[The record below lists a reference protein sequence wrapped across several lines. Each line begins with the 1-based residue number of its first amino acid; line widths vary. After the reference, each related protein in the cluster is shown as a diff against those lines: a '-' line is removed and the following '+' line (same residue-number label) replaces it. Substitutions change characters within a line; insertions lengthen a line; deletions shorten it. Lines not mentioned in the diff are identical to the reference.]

1 MSAYRH
7 IACRWLQWLAQD
19 GVSLDQVRVFHVQQ
33 YIEFLLQT
41 RRPST
46 VVKELS
52 VIRTMYRRLIDAG
65 IVVTSPA
72 QNVQVSLKGYIS
84 RPQKTPTAA
93 SVDRISATTLIGIR
107 DRAIVRLRSIGL
119 STGQL
124 VALDISDVNR
134 EAQSVRV
141 QHRNHRDENVF
152 LDDLAWKDIS
162 RWLAVREVV
171 KPVTLAVFVSLHW
184 TGGRSAPGQRIS
196 ARAIALIMR
205 RYVKA

>member
-1 MSAYRH
+1 
-7 IACRWLQWLAQD
+7 
-19 GVSLDQVRVFHVQQ
+19 
-33 YIEFLLQT
+33 
-41 RRPST
+41 
-46 VVKELS
+46 
-52 VIRTMYRRLIDAG
+52 
-65 IVVTSPA
+65 
-72 QNVQVSLKGYIS
+72 
-84 RPQKTPTAA
+84 
-93 SVDRISATTLIGIR
+93 
-107 DRAIVRLRSIGL
+107 VRLRSIGL

-162 RWLAVREVV
+162 RWLAVREMV

-184 TGGRSAPGQRIS
+184 TGGRSAPGQRVS
-196 ARAIALIMR
+196 TRAIALIMR